1 MSLLPSVVK
10 TEFSEV
16 LTKLSNASLN
26 DIGEGN
32 DFISSLKLFYSW
44 DWEQGGK
51 NVLLKLTDFGE
62 VCFTIFFAVDQVW

>member
-32 DFISSLKLFYSW
+32 DFISSLKLFYS
-44 DWEQGGK
+44 
-51 NVLLKLTDFGE
+51 
-62 VCFTIFFAVDQVW
+62 